1 MLRFI
6 VYRYISYK
14 DSKIS
19 HASLLSLRHHLSQP
33 PALLPTSQP
42 YDQHLPYY
50 PPHCP
55 TTYPCPPPS
64 PTTHL
69 TALPPVPALL
79 PTLLYDLYLP
89 YPTQPYDTPH
99 CPTTSTCP
107 TPPYSTTCT
116 CPTPPSPTTDLTA
129 SPPTHDLL
137 LYSAIYP
144 RSAYPT
150 YVHTTAYPLLRSHLL
165 HILSR
170 TPHTYAT
177 LHTAHL
183 PHRCTMPPPYLI
195 GSTTQPY
202 LGHLYPPFSSATF
215 IGLIRP
221 IGLIGPTPTRART
234 GQVVGV
240 IGLIGAIGLIPP

>member
-6 VYRYISYK
+6 VYRYIPYK

-19 HASLLSLRHHLSQP
+19 HASLLTLRHHLSQP
-33 PALLPTSQP
+33 PSPTPYPCPTPPSSTTHLTAPPPAHDLLHPALLPTSQP
-42 YDQHLPYY
+42 YHQYLPYY
-50 PPHCP
+50 PPC
-55 TTYPCPPPS
+55 S
-64 PTTHL
+64 TTHL
-69 TALPPVPALL
+69 TALLPA
-79 PTLLYDLYLP
+79 
-89 YPTQPYDTPH
+89 
-99 CPTTSTCP
+99 
-107 TPPYSTTCT
+107 
-116 CPTPPSPTTDLTA
+116 
-129 SPPTHDLL
+129 HDLL

-144 RSAYPT
+144 TSAYPT
-150 YVHTTAYPLLRSHLL
+150 YVHTTAYPLLRSHRL

-170 TPHTYAT
+170 TPHTHAT

-221 IGLIGPTPTRART
+221 IAPIRLIRPTPTRART

-240 IGLIGAIGLIPP
+240 IDLIGAIGLIPP

>member
-1 MLRFI
+1 M
-6 VYRYISYK
+6 
-14 DSKIS
+14 
-19 HASLLSLRHHLSQP
+19 HHPSPSAITYPSP
-33 PALLPTSQP
+33 PALRPI
-42 YDQHLPYY
+42 
-50 PPHCP
+50 
-55 TTYPCPPPS
+55 
-64 PTTHL
+64 
-69 TALPPVPALL
+69 PALL
-79 PTLLYDLYLP
+79 HPALLHTSLP
-89 YPTQPYDTPH
+89 HHQHTTYSTQPYDTPH
-99 CPTTSTCP
+99 CPTTS
-107 TPPYSTTCT
+107 T

-202 LGHLYPPFSSATF
+202 LGHLYPPFSSAPF

>member
-1 MLRFI
+1 M
-6 VYRYISYK
+6 
-14 DSKIS
+14 
-19 HASLLSLRHHLSQP
+19 HHPSPSAITYPSP
-33 PALLPTSQP
+33 PALRPI
-42 YDQHLPYY
+42 
-50 PPHCP
+50 
-55 TTYPCPPPS
+55 
-64 PTTHL
+64 
-69 TALPPVPALL
+69 PALL
-79 PTLLYDLYLP
+79 HPALLHTSLP
-89 YPTQPYDTPH
+89 HHQHTTYSTQPYDTPH

-221 IGLIGPTPTRART
+221 IAPIRPIPTRART

>member
-19 HASLLSLRHHLSQP
+19 HASLPTLRHHLSQP
-33 PALLPTSQP
+33 PSPTP
-42 YDQHLPYY
+42 
-50 PPHCP
+50 
-55 TTYPCPPPS
+55 YPCPTPPS
-64 PTTHL
+64 STTHL
-69 TALPPVPALL
+69 TAPPPAHDLLHPALLPVPALPHPALRHTSL
-79 PTLLYDLYLP
+79 PYHQHLPYSTLLYDLYLP
-89 YPTQPYDTPH
+89 YSTQPYYRPHCITTYTRPTPLLSYLSQIRQPYLCAHYCLSTTALSPATHTIPYTAHTCHTPH
-99 CPTTSTCP
+99 HP
-107 TPPYSTTCT
+107 
-116 CPTPPSPTTDLTA
+116 
-129 SPPTHDLL
+129 
-137 LYSAIYP
+137 
-144 RSAYPT
+144 
-150 YVHTTAYPLLRSHLL
+150 
-165 HILSR
+165 
-170 TPHTYAT
+170 
-177 LHTAHL
+177 AHL

-240 IGLIGAIGLIPP
+240 IGLIGAISLIPP